1 VKAASA
7 FFVEVLM
14 ERQKQQKKNTGIYF
28 RQPWDHA
35 AGEDTVHQFQ
45 ALGGRDPIATV
56 TSLQSFHRA
65 HGYGL
70 PTTAFSPMAG
80 QPAGRGAQSA

>member
-1 VKAASA
+1 VSWLKAASA

-35 AGEDTVHQFQ
+35 AGEDTVHLFQ
-45 ALGGRDPIATV
+45 ALGG
-56 TSLQSFHRA
+56 
-65 HGYGL
+65 
-70 PTTAFSPMAG
+70 
-80 QPAGRGAQSA
+80 